1 MARVTNETRAM
12 TGTGRLFLVGVSQF
26 PQFALRYHDTRA
38 GARVSAYCFRHGFH
52 MEELF
57 TQVGDLFVKVI
68 TNLTNPDAWRE
79 ALSAPGVVLAAF
91 VVLNLIVFTETGLL
105 FGFFLPGDSLLVTAG
120 LVAHSVGWPVQ
131 WLIPTLCL
139 SAILGDSSGYLI
151 GSRLGPRLFT
161 KEKSFFFRKDYLLMA
176 QDFYQRHGGKTIILA
191 KFVPII
197 RTFAPVVAGAG
208 RMPYRRFLAFS
219 VAGAVSWITS
229 MILLGY
235 TLHLW
240 LEPILEKIF
249 GRKIEVARNID
260 KVIIFVVLVSVI
272 PIGLKLYKQWSAKR
286 RAARAA
292 TPPTHTP
299 TTPPV

>member
-1 MARVTNETRAM
+1 
-12 TGTGRLFLVGVSQF
+12 
-26 PQFALRYHDTRA
+26 
-38 GARVSAYCFRHGFH
+38 

-57 TQVGDLFVKVI
+57 TQVGDIFVKVV

-151 GSRLGPRLFT
+151 GSKAGPRLFT
-161 KEKSFFFRKDYLLMA
+161 KEKSFFFRKDYLLLA
-176 QDFYQRHGGKTIILA
+176 QEFYQRHGGKTIILA

-208 RMPYRRFLAFS
+208 KMPYRRFLAFS

-260 KVIIFVVLVSVI
+260 KLIIVVVLVSVL
-272 PIGLKLYKQWSAKR
+272 PIVWKWWTHR
-286 RAARAA
+286 RAAKTAPSAA
-292 TPPTHTP
+292 VTTPTHTP
-299 TTPPV
+299 TTPSV